1 MRNYRHVLGND
12 KLEALKT
19 DSPQNPCSTFS
30 FVPGRMRLSDG
41 GSVAGPHC
49 SAPLAS
55 ILLSLV
61 SITWT
66 TQKGGCLLSHWTWT
80 SKEPPVALPVSV
92 SPPPGTGLPEEVTE
106 LGESMAER
114 QVLFLIMLGGTYTKV
129 FLCYT
134 SIYQWNI
141 LLCKISSNFQILQ
154 GIYLYVHK
162 IILGKES

>member
-12 KLEALKT
+12 ELETLKT

-30 FVPGRMRLSDG
+30 FVHGRMRLSDG

-92 SPPPGTGLPEEVTE
+92 SPPPGIGLPEEVTE
-106 LGESMAER
+106 LGKAQLRDRFCSSSC
-114 QVLFLIMLGGTYTKV
+114 LGEHTLRSSYVTLVFISEIFCFAKSPATFKYFKEYICMYTKS
-129 FLCYT
+129 F
-134 SIYQWNI
+134 
-141 LLCKISSNFQILQ
+141 
-154 GIYLYVHK
+154 
-162 IILGKES
+162 